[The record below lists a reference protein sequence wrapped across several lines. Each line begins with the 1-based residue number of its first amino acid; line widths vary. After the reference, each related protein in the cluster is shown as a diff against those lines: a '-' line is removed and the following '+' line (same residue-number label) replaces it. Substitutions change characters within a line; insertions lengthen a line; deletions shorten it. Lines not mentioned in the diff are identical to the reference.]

1 MLTILKLAWRNIWR
15 NRRRTTITIASIMF
29 ALFFAIIMRAFQT
42 GSYKKMKENAVES
55 YSGYFQIHKKG
66 YWNDKNINAVFGMP
80 KDSIKKLAENPKI
93 KVIIPRLESFS
104 LASSG
109 TISKG
114 VVVMG
119 IDPEKEDEMTKIK
132 TYLTKGSFIN
142 SADNSVLVAEDLAKF
157 LNVKVKDTLVL
168 YSSGY
173 HGSTAAGLFPIKG
186 ILKLPVPEMNRSTLY
201 MPIAAAQTFF
211 STGNQVTGL
220 IFDLKSIEDA
230 PIVEQTISKQINL
243 KNYEIIDWQIMNKDL
258 LQMIASDNAG
268 GIIMIAILY
277 LVIAFGI
284 FGTVLM
290 MTTERMREFSVLI
303 AIGMQKA
310 KLIWVV
316 IWELIF
322 ITFLAILLGTIL
334 SSPVLIYF
342 YYHPI
347 QFTGE
352 AVQAMKNFNFEPVMP
367 VAINAQLFVNQ
378 AIVIFIISMLAMLY
392 PVLKIKM
399 LKVVEGL
406 KS

>member
-1 MLTILKLAWRNIWR
+1 
-15 NRRRTTITIASIMF
+15 
-29 ALFFAIIMRAFQT
+29 
-42 GSYKKMKENAVES
+42 
-55 YSGYFQIHKKG
+55 
-66 YWNDKNINAVFGMP
+66 
-80 KDSIKKLAENPKI
+80 
-93 KVIIPRLESFS
+93 
-104 LASSG
+104 
-109 TISKG
+109 
-114 VVVMG
+114 
-119 IDPEKEDEMTKIK
+119 
-132 TYLTKGSFIN
+132 
-142 SADNSVLVAEDLAKF
+142 
-157 LNVKVKDTLVL
+157 
-168 YSSGY
+168 
-173 HGSTAAGLFPIKG
+173 
-186 ILKLPVPEMNRSTLY
+186 MNRSTLY

-211 STGNQVTGL
+211 STGNRVTGL
-220 IFDLKSIEDA
+220 IFDLYTIEDA

-290 MTTERMREFSVLI
+290 MTTERLREFSVLI
-303 AIGMQKA
+303 AIGMQKT

-367 VAINAQLFVNQ
+367 VAINTQLFVNQ
-378 AIVIFIISMLAMLY
+378 AIAIIFISMLAMMY

>member
-15 NRRRTTITIASIMF
+15 NKRRTTITIASIML
-29 ALFFAIIMRAFQT
+29 ALFFAIIMRAFQI
-42 GSYKKMKENAVES
+42 GSYVKMKENAVES

-66 YWNDKNINAVFGMP
+66 YWNDKNINALFGMP
-80 KDSIKKLAENPKI
+80 EDSIEKLAENPKI

-114 VVVMG
+114 VAVLGV
-119 IDPEKEDEMTKIK
+119 DPEKENKMTKIK
-132 TYLTKGSFIN
+132 TYLKGGSFLK
-142 SADNSVLVAEDLAKF
+142 STDNAVLVASDLAKF
-157 LNVKVKDTLVL
+157 LNVKVNDTLVL

-173 HGSTAAGLFPIKG
+173 HGSTAAGLFPVKG
-186 ILKLPVPEMNRSTLY
+186 ILKLPMPEMDNSTLY

-211 STGNQVTGL
+211 STGNQFTGL
-220 IFDLKSIEDA
+220 IFDLYSIDDA
-230 PIVEQTISKQINL
+230 PIVEKTISKQLNL
-243 KNYEIIDWQIMNKDL
+243 NTYEIIDWQVMNKDL

-290 MTTERMREFSVLI
+290 MTTERIREFSVMI
-303 AIGMQKA
+303 AIGMQKI
-310 KLIWVV
+310 KLILVV
-316 IWELIF
+316 ISELIL
-322 ITFLAILLGTIL
+322 ITFLGVLAGFIL
-334 SSPVLIYF
+334 SLPVLLYF
-342 YYHPI
+342 YYNPI

-367 VAINAQLFVNQ
+367 VAINMQLFVNQ
-378 AIVIFIISMLAMLY
+378 ALAIIFISMLAMLY
-392 PVLKIKM
+392 PMLKIKM
-399 LKVVEGL
+399 LKVVKGL

>member
-1 MLTILKLAWRNIWR
+1 MITVLKLAWRNIWR

-29 ALFFAIIMRAFQT
+29 ALFFAIIMRAFQI
-42 GSYKKMKENAVES
+42 GSYVKMKENAVES

-66 YWNDKNINAVFGMP
+66 YWDDKNINKVFKMP
-80 KDSIKKLAENPKI
+80 EDSIKKLAENPKI
-93 KVIIPRLESFS
+93 KVVIPRLESFS

-114 VVVMG
+114 VAVMG

-132 TYLTKGSFIN
+132 SYLTQGSFIN

-157 LNVKVKDTLVL
+157 LNVKVNDTLVL

-220 IFDLKSIEDA
+220 IFDLYAIDDA
-230 PIVEQTISKQINL
+230 PIVEQTISKQLNL
-243 KNYEIIDWQIMNKDL
+243 NTYEIIDWQIMNKDL
-258 LQMIASDNAG
+258 LQMIASDDAG

-277 LVIAFGI
+277 LVIAFGV

-290 MTTERMREFSVLI
+290 MTTERIREFSVMI

-316 IWELIF
+316 IWELIL
-322 ITFLAILLGTIL
+322 ITFLAVIAGAIL
-334 SSPVLIYF
+334 SLPVLIYF
-342 YYHPI
+342 YYNPI

-352 AVQAMKNFNFEPVMP
+352 LVQAMKNFNFEPVMP
-367 VAINAQLFVNQ
+367 VAINIQLFVNQ
-378 AIVIFIISMLAMLY
+378 AIVIFVISMLAMLY

-399 LKVVEGL
+399 LKVVQGL